1 MQMLQ
6 KLQEYIDKQRLF
18 TTENKLLLAISGG
31 IDSVVMLHLL
41 HRLGYNI
48 HAAHMNFQLRAE
60 ESDADEEFV
69 RNVCKHLKVEL
80 EVKRVD
86 VEKLKTDEKISTQ
99 MAARKLRYDWFQEIL
114 EAKKLDYL
122 VTAHH
127 ADDSIET
134 VLINILRGTGIG
146 GLKGIVHNDIALRPM
161 LCFSREEIEDYAR
174 VNHIHWREDSSN
186 SKDDYLRNKLR
197 LNIMPQLD
205 KVAHQWRVNVLK
217 LSEDVAMSEKIL
229 DNHFHE
235 HEKII
240 FNDSKFN
247 IAEIKEREDG
257 AWLFRK
263 SLLQYNFSHGTIDD
277 ILMNIDV
284 LSGAIF
290 YSSTHRLI
298 KDRESFILE
307 TLQVHDALKEIS
319 IASDLS
325 VTNQGELLIDL
336 SIIEN
341 TGTAI
346 NFERACIYLDY
357 DKLEFPLHIR
367 HWQSGDWFIP
377 FGMKGKKKLSDFFI
391 DEKYNIQQKE
401 NTFVLVSGNIIAAIL
416 NVRLDERFKISS
428 STQKILK
435 IKIH

>member
-1 MQMLQ
+1 MLQ

-114 EAKKLDYL
+114 EVKKLDYL

-284 LSGAIF
+284 QSGAIF

-346 NFERACIYLDY
+346 NFERAYIYLDY

>member
-1 MQMLQ
+1 MLQ

-161 LCFSREEIEDYAR
+161 LCFSREEIEDYVR

-284 LSGAIF
+284 QSGAIF

-346 NFERACIYLDY
+346 NFERAYIYLDY

>member
-1 MQMLQ
+1 MLQ

-18 TTENKLLLAISGG
+18 TTENKLLLAVSGG

-41 HRLGYNI
+41 HRLGYDI
-48 HAAHMNFQLRAE
+48 YAAHMNFGLRAE

-69 RNVCKHLKVEL
+69 RNLCKHLKVDL

-114 EAKKLDYL
+114 IAKNIDYL

-161 LCFSREEIEDYAR
+161 LCFSREEIQDYAR

-197 LNIMPQLD
+197 LHIMPQLD
-205 KVAHQWRVNVLK
+205 KVAHQWRANVLK
-217 LSEDVAMSEKIL
+217 LSEDIAISENIL

-240 FNDSKFN
+240 FSDSKFN
-247 IAEIKEREDG
+247 LVEVKAREDG
-257 AWLFRK
+257 SWLFRK
-263 SLLQYNFSHGTIDD
+263 SLLKYNFSHGTIDD

-284 LSGAIF
+284 QSGAIF
-290 YSSTHRLI
+290 YSNTHRLI
-298 KDRESFILE
+298 KDRECFILE
-307 TLQVHDALKEIS
+307 TLQGHDTFKEIS

-325 VTNQGELLIDL
+325 IVKQGDIQIDL
-336 SIIEN
+336 DLIEN
-341 TGTAI
+341 ANAAI
-346 NFERACIYLDY
+346 NYEAGYIYLDY
-357 DKLEFPLHIR
+357 DKLEFPLNIR

-377 FGMKGKKKLSDFFI
+377 FGMQGKKKLSDFFI

-416 NVRLDERFKISS
+416 NKRLDDRFKIGT

-435 IKIH
+435 IKLK

>member
-1 MQMLQ
+1 MLQ

-86 VEKLKTDEKISTQ
+86 VEKLKSDEKISTQ

-114 EAKKLDYL
+114 EVKKLDYL

-161 LCFSREEIEDYAR
+161 LCFSRDEIEDYAR

-205 KVAHQWRVNVLK
+205 KIAHQWRANVLK
-217 LSEDVAMSEKIL
+217 LSEDIEMSEKIL

-346 NFERACIYLDY
+346 NFERAYIYLDY

>member
-1 MQMLQ
+1 MLQ

-18 TTENKLLLAISGG
+18 TTKNKLLLALSGG

-41 HRLGYNI
+41 HRLGYDI
-48 HAAHMNFQLRAE
+48 QAAHMNFQLRGD

-69 RNVCKHLKVEL
+69 RNLCKHLKVEL

-86 VEKLKTDEKISTQ
+86 VERLKTDEKISTQ
-99 MAARKLRYDWFQEIL
+99 MAARKLRYDWFQEII
-114 EAKKLDYL
+114 EEKKLDYL

-146 GLKGIVHNDIALRPM
+146 GLKGIVHNDIAMRPM
-161 LCFSREEIEDYAR
+161 LCFSREEIQDYAR
-174 VNHIHWREDSSN
+174 ANHIHWREDSSN

-205 KVAHQWRVNVLK
+205 KVAHQWRANVLK
-217 LSEDVAMSEKIL
+217 ISEDIAMSEKIL

-235 HEKII
+235 YEKII
-240 FNDSKFN
+240 FIDSKFN
-247 IAEIKEREDG
+247 ISEIKEREDG

-263 SLLQYNFSHGTIDD
+263 SLLKFNFSHGMIDD

-284 LSGAIF
+284 QSGAIF
-290 YSSTHRLI
+290 NSSTHRLI
-298 KDRESFILE
+298 KDRECFILE
-307 TLQVHDALKEIS
+307 TLQSQNTLEDII
-319 IASDLS
+319 IAQDLS
-325 VTNQGELLIDL
+325 LSNQGDFLIDL
-336 SIIEN
+336 SVLEK
-341 TGTAI
+341 TDSAI
-346 NFERACIYLDY
+346 DYEEGYIYLDY

-367 HWQSGDWFIP
+367 HWQAGDWFIP
-377 FGMKGKKKLSDFFI
+377 FGMKGRKKLSDFFI
-391 DEKYNIQQKE
+391 DEKLNIQKKE

-416 NVRLDERFKISS
+416 NRRLDDRFKISS

-435 IKIH
+435 IKIQ